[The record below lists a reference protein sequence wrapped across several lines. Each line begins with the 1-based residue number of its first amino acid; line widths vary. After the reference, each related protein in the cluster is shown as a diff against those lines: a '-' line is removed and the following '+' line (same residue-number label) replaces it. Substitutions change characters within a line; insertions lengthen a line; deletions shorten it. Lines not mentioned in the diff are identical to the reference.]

1 METLFL
7 ALAVISWGIG
17 ALRGLFGLSVAIDFL
32 QLGLM
37 FAGIGLWFAR

>member
-1 METLFL
+1 MATLFF

-17 ALRGLFGLSVAIDFL
+17 ALGGLLRISAPIDFL

-37 FAGIGLWFAR
+37 FAGIALWFA

>member
-1 METLFL
+1 MSTLFF

-17 ALRGLFGLSVAIDFL
+17 ALKGLTNISIAIDFL

-37 FAGIGLWFAR
+37 FAGIALWFA